1 MEQPASKTVNYSF
14 IIIMVA
20 SLLISFASLMPSAQA
35 AESTAVAK
43 AKLSK
48 YLLKNIKNHKEKINV
63 SKYNTSF
70 LKSGFAICDF
80 YDEFLLNYP
89 ESYPVNN
96 NKGVMYWT
104 KGKKLV
110 KIGIK
115 YSFSRKQQKTA
126 QQKYTKEL
134 NKIVKNAKKKKKVQ
148 DRIKSVNSQ
157 MCKRISYSNKSK
169 NSYNA
174 YGAIVERKAV
184 CMGYALAFKAAMDK
198 MKIPCKYGKNLRED
212 HLWNKVK
219 VGKKWYVV
227 DVTWND
233 ATKKNSYLL
242 TKKHPLQ

>member
-1 MEQPASKTVNYSF
+1 MENQRK
-14 IIIMVA
+14 IISSSLIIVMIAGLLAAFAAMV
-20 SLLISFASLMPSAQA
+20 PSAQA
-35 AESTAVAK
+35 AESNAAAK
-43 AKLSK
+43 TKLSK
-48 YLLKNIKNHKEKINV
+48 YLLKNIKNHKEKIDV
-63 SKYNTSF
+63 SKYNTKF

-96 NKGVMYWT
+96 NKGAMYWT
-104 KGKKLV
+104 KGNKLM
-110 KIGIK
+110 KIGFK
-115 YSFSRKQQKTA
+115 YTFSKKEQKKA
-126 QQKYTKEL
+126 QQKYSKEL

-148 DRIKSVNSQ
+148 DRIRSVNSQ
-157 MCKRISYSNKSK
+157 MCKLISYNRKSK

-174 YGAIVERKAV
+174 YGAIVEHKAV

-198 MKIPCKYGKNLRED
+198 LKIPCKYGKNLRED
-212 HLWNKVK
+212 HLWNKVR